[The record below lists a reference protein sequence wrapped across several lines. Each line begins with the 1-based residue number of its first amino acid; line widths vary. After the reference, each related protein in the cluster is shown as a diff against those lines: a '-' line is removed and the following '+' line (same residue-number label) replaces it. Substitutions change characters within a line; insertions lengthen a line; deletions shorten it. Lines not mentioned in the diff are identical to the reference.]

1 MKPSITSFALRSLVA
16 MALALSTVAY
26 AATVVEYYNK
36 PLDAYF
42 ITGRVNEQAL
52 LDTIADYQRTGMT
65 FQAES
70 ITSATVGLSK
80 ICRFYVSLTTPF
92 TSSHFYG
99 REGAECEG
107 VRQQNT
113 GGFFWEDY
121 DFAVRLA
128 TDGRCAAG
136 TTPITRG
143 FRAAAGGKTPNFRF
157 TASAATYDAAIAA
170 GYGPEG
176 AVFCVS
182 SATPATTST
191 GGSASFTSAVG
202 AATGAPVSQSIDTAG
217 GKISASGTT
226 VRVPKNEFGSS
237 ANVTVQ
243 TITDTLNGS
252 GTAIQI
258 SSSTPW
264 TKSLVVSFPIT
275 AADGNPE
282 NINLA
287 LQNDD
292 GSWTVLGSVADAATG
307 TVTALIPPSS
317 PFSASGVGSDHTKV
331 SSSTGIRVGKLRNLI
346 FTPSS
351 ATVKPGASVAFRAYA
366 RVDIENYDPQQKSPA
381 CTSYREAV
389 RVAEAA
395 AAAGGVDVPY
405 PLASSACNGPVIRD
419 LPFTNDKP
427 GFTREWS
434 LDGPGTLVAGASSG
448 ATYIAPGVKP
458 SPNVARVNFTSK
470 NLATTASVLMWAPV
484 TITDVVKTYRG
495 TYSASQEGVA
505 MNGEVTWTLQGD
517 GAGEN
522 EGYLLYKATAGTAI
536 ITTYFPPCSAP
547 GSVGIEI
554 ATMRVKPATAGSAL
568 TDVRYDAGL
577 VSNTGSSVCPRT
589 PPNPPD
595 TIPGKYGWQT
605 CSLGGAVS
613 PSDRRLQGSCLAA
626 GAATETWD
634 FIAVD

>member
-70 ITSATVGLSK
+70 STSAIAGLSK
-80 ICRFYVSLTTPF
+80 ICRFYVSLTVPF

-107 VRQQNT
+107 VLQQNL
-113 GGFFWEDY
+113 GGFSWEDY
-121 DFAVRLA
+121 DFAIRLA

-136 TTPITRG
+136 NTPITRG
-143 FRAAAGGKTPNFRF
+143 FRAAASGKTPNFRF
-157 TASAATYDAAIAA
+157 TASAATYGAASAA

-217 GKISASGTT
+217 GKIIASGIT

-317 PFSASGVGSDHTKV
+317 PLSASAVGSDHTKA

-346 FTPSS
+346 FTPAA
-351 ATVKPGASVAFRAYA
+351 ATVKPGASVAFSAYA
-366 RVDIENYDPQQKSPA
+366 RVDVDRFDALQKSPA
-381 CTSYREAV
+381 CASYRALIRALQAATAPGDEALL
-389 RVAEAA
+389 
-395 AAAGGVDVPY
+395 
-405 PLASSACNGPVIRD
+405 PLSSSACDAAVTLD

-427 GFTREWS
+427 GFTREWFVE
-434 LDGPGTLVAGASSG
+434 GPGTLVAGASSG
-448 ATYIAPGVKP
+448 ATYTAPGVKP
-458 SPNVARVNFTSK
+458 NPNVARVNFRST

-484 TITDVVKTYRG
+484 TITDVIQTYRG
-495 TYSASQEGVA
+495 TFNRTISGSSVGYF
-505 MNGEVTWTLQGD
+505 NNTITWTLTSADNGTLRYTGSGN
-517 GAGEN
+517 GALEIRN
-522 EGYLLYKATAGTAI
+522 E
-536 ITTYFPPCSAP
+536 FC
-547 GSVGIEI
+547 
-554 ATMRVKPATAGSAL
+554 AGSGSGPLQSAVL
-568 TDVRYDAGL
+568 EVTTVPTTGNDPPRYAYSADIRGGGVSL
-577 VSNTGSSVCPRT
+577 VCASGTVPTFGSN
-589 PPNPPD
+589 
-595 TIPGKYGWQT
+595 QT
-605 CSLGGAVS
+605 CSGSESSNV
-613 PSDRRLQGSCLAA
+613 RRLQGRCS
-626 GAATETWD
+626 EPQFSSSSEWD

>member
-157 TASAATYDAAIAA
+157 TASAATYDTAIAA

-182 SATPATTST
+182 GATPATAST
-191 GGSASFTSAVG
+191 GGSGSFTSAVG
-202 AATGAPVSQSIDTAG
+202 AATGAPISQSIDAAG
-217 GKISASGTT
+217 GKITASGIT
-226 VRVPKNEFGSS
+226 VRAPKNEFGSA

-243 TITDTLNGS
+243 TIADTLNDS

-258 SSSTPW
+258 SSDVPW

-287 LQNDD
+287 RQNDD

-307 TVTALIPPSS
+307 TVTALIPPSA
-317 PFSASGVGSDHTKV
+317 PLSASAVGSDHTKA

-351 ATVKPGASVAFRAYA
+351 ATVKPGASVAFSAYA
-366 RVDIENYDPQQKSPA
+366 RVDIDRFDAIQKSPA
-381 CTSYREAV
+381 CASYRALIRALQAATAPGDEAL
-389 RVAEAA
+389 
-395 AAAGGVDVPY
+395 VP
-405 PLASSACNGPVIRD
+405 LSSSACDAAVTLD

-448 ATYIAPGVKP
+448 ATYTAPGVKP

-484 TITDVVKTYRG
+484 TIADVVKTYRG

-517 GAGEN
+517 GTGEN

-547 GSVGIEI
+547 GSVGIKI

>member
-1 MKPSITSFALRSLVA
+1 MKPSITYFALRSVIAMVLV
-16 MALALSTVAY
+16 LSNVAY

-42 ITGRVNEQAL
+42 ITGRVNEQTL
-52 LDTIADYQRTGMT
+52 LDTIAGYQRTGMT
-65 FQAES
+65 FQAET

-107 VRQQNT
+107 VLQQNL
-113 GGFFWEDY
+113 GGFSWEDY

-143 FRAAAGGKTPNFRF
+143 FRPAAGGKTPNFRF
-157 TASAATYDAAIAA
+157 TASTATYDAAIAA

-202 AATGAPVSQSIDTAG
+202 AATGAPVSQSIDAAG
-217 GKISASGTT
+217 GKITAGGIT
-226 VRVPKNEFGSS
+226 VRAPKNEFASS
-237 ANVTVQ
+237 ATVTMQ
-243 TITDTLNGS
+243 PITDTLNGS
-252 GTAIQI
+252 GTALQI
-258 SSSTPW
+258 TSSTPW
-264 TKSLVVSFPIT
+264 RNALVVSFPFT
-275 AADGNPE
+275 ATDGNPE
-282 NINLA
+282 HLNLA
-287 LQNDD
+287 MQADD

-307 TVTALIPPSS
+307 TVTALIPPSA
-317 PFSASGVGSDHTKV
+317 PFSASGVASDHTKA
-331 SSSTGIRVGKLRNLI
+331 SSGTGIRVGKLRNLI
-346 FTPSS
+346 FTPAA
-351 ATVKPGASVAFRAYA
+351 ATVKPGASVAFSAYA
-366 RVDIENYDPQQKSPA
+366 RVDIENYDPQFKSPA
-381 CTSYREAV
+381 CARYREAV

-395 AAAGGVDVPY
+395 EAAGGVDVPF
-405 PLASSACNGPVIRD
+405 PQASSACNAPVIRD

-427 GFTREWS
+427 GFTREWT
-434 LDGPGTLVAGASSG
+434 LDGPGTLVAGGGSG
-448 ATYIAPGVKP
+448 ATYTAPGVKP

-495 TYSASQEGVA
+495 TYSTSGVYTMA
-505 MNGEVTWTLQGD
+505 GEVTFELAEVSAQGVLKYV
-517 GAGEN
+517 AIN
-522 EGYLLYKATAGTAI
+522 GTAT
-536 ITTYFPPCSAP
+536 ITNVATNECTDP
-547 GSVGIEI
+547 GSVGINKAAAAI
-554 ATMRVKPATAGSAL
+554 FL
-568 TDVRYDAGL
+568 
-577 VSNTGSSVCPRT
+577 T
-589 PPNPPD
+589 PPPAGAASSEVSYYGGVLSNQVTVSCVQRGSPPVPYTFPLAGVFVVPD
-595 TIPGKYGWQT
+595 GV
-605 CSLGGAVS
+605 A
-613 PSDRRLQGSCLAA
+613 PSDRRLQGNVTD
-626 GAATETWD
+626 GGVNYTWD